1 MNAKEAELCIAETP
15 LRSNDQSEDS
25 ENYESD

>member
-15 LRSNDQSEDS
+15 LRSKDQSDDS
-25 ENYESD
+25 DPDESD